1 MTLWLVIPLGLLV
14 LAMVLVLSS
23 SIDFRIRCYKHG
35 KNDLLEL
42 DVTTLFGLIKLHY
55 ELPRLV
61 FKGLEQGVIGK
72 FKETGTAT
80 KGVDTVKE
88 EQFDKERIE
97 HWRDNIQLA
106 VKSTRGLKKWFKET
120 VSHVKISKLDWSTD
134 FSLGDAADTAIA
146 SGAVWGLKW
155 SIVGFISQWVKLKH
169 NPRVFVKPVFQDEH
183 SFSMEFVCEGK
194 MSVSYAVYASLQLLL
209 RVLRETG
216 GISNWRKLLKR
227 MRREPHEQSLE

>member
-1 MTLWLVIPLGLLV
+1 VTLWLVIPLGLLV

-120 VSHVKISKLDWSTD
+120 VSHVKVSKLDWSTD

-194 MSVSYAVYASLQLLL
+194 ISVSYTVYASLQLLL

-216 GISNWRKLLKR
+216 GISKWRKILKR
-227 MRREPHEQSLE
+227 MRREPHGQSLE